1 VAASITINSG
11 SMMAAAWGTGMT
23 RAIIGVARE
32 PKPLAKPLLLKPTR
46 STAGTA
52 TA

>member
-1 VAASITINSG
+1 MTINNG
-11 SMMAAAWGTGMT
+11 SRMAAAWGTGMI

-32 PKPLAKPLLLKPTR
+32 PNPLAKPLLLRPTS